1 MQRLLIRPYTEMKKH
16 LSQPGRCFFRVRGI
30 GSGQKKTVPN
40 ETKVERFGAD
50 FNFLYIKDYFCFQS
64 GGTIEGQVLF

>member
-1 MQRLLIRPYTEMKKH
+1 MSKDKSKRKDISRRKDKQKEE
-16 LSQPGRCFFRVRGI
+16 CFFRVRGI
-30 GSGQKKTVPN
+30 ESGQKKTVPN